1 MRKRVALLCFIG
13 LSLQSI
19 YAQEWLTNIIEAKK
33 TAKEQNKKII
43 IVFQGSDWC
52 IPCVKLEKEVWS
64 TEIFQK
70 YATSHFV
77 MLKADFPRK
86 QKKISKEQKEHN
98 NLLAEKYNPKG
109 YFPWVIVMN
118 KEGNVLG
125 TTGYK
130 KKTPEEYILS
140 LIHI

>member
-130 KKTPEEYILS
+130 KKTPEEYIRLLES
-140 LIHI
+140 F